1 MHLLVVRSF
10 PILTEIVPCAA
21 MPCPNSDRRRPE
33 IVPCAAMPCRPPDAA
48 PKPRGRRPRPF
59 DTLGPRQKRRRRSL
73 DAKTSTALVVVETP
87 VKPAKEPQKR
97 GPKLI
102 PYAKL
107 TKEGRRKRIYRA
119 GLEERRSRQQL
130 LALLDVAAEAA
141 SVEAEEAQQ
150 QQLLLLQRQ
159 ARQKKLVKLL
169 EEKNQDG
176 ERGLVLRQTVQRG
189 D

>member
-150 QQLLLLQRQ
+150 QMLLLLQRQ